1 MGMENKAE
9 RTRPMFRR
17 WFYAVSTVLFII
29 IALIALFWLPALWS
43 LLILV
48 PLFMLGLYDSIQRE
62 HAIRR
67 NFPLIGRLRYFFEE
81 IRPEIQQ
88 YFIELNTDAYP
99 IEREM
104 RSLVYQRAKGELET
118 QPFGTQRDTDAV
130 GYEWVAHAM
139 ADTEKLE
146 EEPRVDIGAGRCAK
160 PYSASRLNISAMSYG
175 SLSPHAIEA
184 LSKGARMGNFAHN
197 TGEGAISPYHIAGGG
212 DLVWQIGTG
221 YFGCRTK
228 DGKFS
233 DSMFAENAS
242 RDQVRMI
249 EIKLSQGA
257 KPGHGGMLPG
267 VKVNEEIAKIR
278 GVEVGQ
284 TVLSPPRHSAFNSP
298 KQLLEFVELLRERS
312 GGKPVGFKLCIGR
325 RIEMLGIC
333 KAMLET
339 GMMPDFITVDGGEG
353 GTGAAPLEFS
363 NSVGMPARDAWAFAH
378 NALVG
383 AGLRDKTKL
392 IASGKIMSGFHMVR
406 AMALGADLC
415 NSARGMMLAIGCIQA
430 LRCNNDTCP
439 TGVATQNKALYNGLV
454 VEDKAPRV
462 HRFHNATIDAFL
474 ELLNA
479 IGVDRP
485 EHITPDLVFR
495 RVSDQRV
502 MPLSE
507 LYEFIPPESLI
518 SGADIPQIWS
528 REWALAQSDSFR
540 AQTA

>member
-1 MGMENKAE
+1 
-9 RTRPMFRR
+9 MFRR
-17 WFYAVSTVLFII
+17 WFYAASALLITLVTILAYFWWPALLSLVVLLP
-29 IALIALFWLPALWS
+29 LIALGMYDAL
-43 LLILV
+43 
-48 PLFMLGLYDSIQRE
+48 QRN

-67 NFPLIGRLRYFFEE
+67 NFPLIGRMRYLLEH

-99 IEREM
+99 IEREI

-118 QPFGTQRDTDAV
+118 QPFGTQRDTNAV
-130 GYEWVAHAM
+130 GYEWVAHALVE
-139 ADTEKLE
+139 TERLH
-146 EEPRVDIGAGRCAK
+146 EEPRVEIGTQRCSK

-184 LSKGARMGNFAHN
+184 LSKGARMGRFAHN
-197 TGEGAISPYHIAGGG
+197 TGEGAISPYHISGGG

-228 DGKFS
+228 DGRF
-233 DSMFAENAS
+233 DPSMFRENAS

-257 KPGHGGMLPG
+257 KPGHGGVLPG
-267 VKVNEEIAKIR
+267 MKVNKEIAEIR
-278 GVEVGQ
+278 GVPIGE
-284 TVLSPPRHSAFNSP
+284 TVVSPPRHNVFSTP
-298 KQLLEFVELLRERS
+298 KGLLEFVEQLREES

-325 RIEMLGIC
+325 RIELLGIC

-339 GMMPDFITVDGGEG
+339 GMRPDFITVDGGEG

-363 NSVGMPARDAWAFAH
+363 NAVGMPARDGWAFTH

-383 AGLRDKTKL
+383 AGLRDDLKI
-392 IASGKIMSGFHMVR
+392 IASGKIMTGFHMIR

-415 NSARGMMLAIGCIQA
+415 NSARGMMLALGCIQA

-439 TGVATQNKALYNGLV
+439 TGVATQNRALYNGLV

-462 HRFHNATIDAFL
+462 HRFHESTVESLL
-474 ELLNA
+474 ELLSA
-479 IGVDRP
+479 IGVSRP
-485 EHITPDLVFR
+485 EDITPDLVYR
-495 RVSDQRV
+495 RVSDRQI
-502 MPLSE
+502 MSFDE
-507 LYEFIPPESLI
+507 LYEFIPAGSLL
-518 SGADIPQIWS
+518 GDADIPQLWR
-528 REWALAQSDSFR
+528 REWDRASAESFSVVR
-540 AQTA
+540 